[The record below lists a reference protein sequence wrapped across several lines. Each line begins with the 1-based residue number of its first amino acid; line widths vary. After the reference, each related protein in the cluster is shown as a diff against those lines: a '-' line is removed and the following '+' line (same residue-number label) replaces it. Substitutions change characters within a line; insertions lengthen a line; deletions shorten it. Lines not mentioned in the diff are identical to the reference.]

1 MPHKRFKRSLRIK
14 AYVFEFRGSLCLL
27 FAVLKGDSLNE
38 EAYLVFGAVNL
49 GMKGI
54 QNDHFAFIY
63 VEYAASFQ
71 VIYFV

>member
-1 MPHKRFKRSLRIK
+1 MYSI
-14 AYVFEFRGSLCLL
+14 RGIRCLL

-49 GMKGI
+49 SMKGI
-54 QNDHFAFIY
+54 QNDHFAFIHI
-63 VEYAASFQ
+63 EYAASFQ